1 MQYLF
6 ALQVPSPI
14 GILWERKLSSRR
26 GQEFLGYMDEQ
37 VPGVEFD
44 KNFSRLVSLYKV
56 SARLSTQTSCVG
68 WGMRLIDATTCKK
81 FVHKLFGSGI
91 SQF

>member
-1 MQYLF
+1 
-6 ALQVPSPI
+6 
-14 GILWERKLSSRR
+14 
-26 GQEFLGYMDEQ
+26 MDEQ

-56 SARLSTQTSCVG
+56 SARLSTQTSCMG

-81 FVHKLFGSGI
+81 FVDKFVHKLFGSGI